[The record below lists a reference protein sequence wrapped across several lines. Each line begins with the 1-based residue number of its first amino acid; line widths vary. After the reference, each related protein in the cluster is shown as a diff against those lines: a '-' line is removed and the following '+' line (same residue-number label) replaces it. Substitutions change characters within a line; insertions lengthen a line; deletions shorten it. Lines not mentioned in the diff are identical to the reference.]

1 MMLSICS
8 LPVRLPSS
16 AVAEAGGGVAMKYLC
31 QVWFEGAK
39 LEAMSKEEKEKLD
52 RDSFAYDEQLVES
65 GHMIVAEALQSPR
78 SAVTV
83 RMRDGEISTTDGPY
97 AETKE
102 QLGGFILINAK
113 DLNEAIRIAGGI
125 PLAKMGSIE
134 VRPIHSFR

>member
-1 MMLSICS
+1 MMAVD
-8 LPVRLPSS
+8 LPDARSS
-16 AVAEAGGGVAMKYLC
+16 MSVSRCREENPMKYLC
-31 QVWFEGAK
+31 QVWFESAK
-39 LEAMSKEEKEKLD
+39 LEAMSKEEKETLD
-52 RDSFAYDEQLVES
+52 RDSLAYDERLVES

-83 RMRDGEISTTDGPY
+83 RMRNGEILATDGPY

-134 VRPIHSFR
+134 VRPIHSFDK